1 MVEALIGL
9 KVAINPLDRWRNSPL
24 DDAMRGNHTDAI
36 AALQAAGGQS
46 TAAGPAVVAVAA
58 PASVTPLSAS

>member
-1 MVEALIGL
+1 MARG
-9 KVAINPLDRWRNSPL
+9 VAVNPHDRWGNTPL
-24 DDAMRGNHTDAI
+24 DDAMRGNHTDVI

-46 TAAGPAVVAVAA
+46 TAAGPVVVAVAA